1 MEKVEAQPGLCEH
14 LKTLQQYLTAQL
26 IIVAKLSIL
35 DVWTA
40 SGYISKQCNMKKVQ
54 QEKTEAYK
62 EFNRRRMQNEKSA
75 TSNSATHKK
84 SAARKTVQHE
94 KITTQKSGT

>member
-1 MEKVEAQPGLCEH
+1 
-14 LKTLQQYLTAQL
+14 
-26 IIVAKLSIL
+26 
-35 DVWTA
+35 
-40 SGYISKQCNMKKVQ
+40 MKKVQ

>member
-1 MEKVEAQPGLCEH
+1 
-14 LKTLQQYLTAQL
+14 
-26 IIVAKLSIL
+26 
-35 DVWTA
+35 
-40 SGYISKQCNMKKVQ
+40 MKKVQ

-75 TSNSATHKK
+75 TLNSATHKK

-94 KITTQKSGT
+94 KITTQKSGTWKLCNMKKMQHEKI